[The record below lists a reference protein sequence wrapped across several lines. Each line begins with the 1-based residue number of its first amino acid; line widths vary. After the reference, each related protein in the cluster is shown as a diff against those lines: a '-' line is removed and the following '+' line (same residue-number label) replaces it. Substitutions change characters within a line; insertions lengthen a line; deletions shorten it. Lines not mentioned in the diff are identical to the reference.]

1 VRTVLLLLAV
11 SFGLAVGQRT
21 LEVCSGCELT
31 SLHSAVQ
38 EANPGD
44 RIVVRG
50 GVFREGQLVLDKPLS
65 LIGENWPVLDGG
77 GEVEILTITADD
89 VWVSGFVFQ
98 NSGVSHTEDLAALKV
113 DNVSGCVVEGN
124 RFLNNFFAIYLA
136 RAERCQIRNNE
147 VTGAATSEVFSGNAI
162 HLWNSSFV
170 SIEGNHLS
178 GHRDGIYLE
187 FVQDSSVT
195 DNISEDHLR
204 YGLHFMFSSGNEFH
218 RNTFQRSGAGVA
230 VMYSKETVMMNNRF
244 ADNWGSA
251 AYGLL
256 LKEINDSTVADNTFF
271 RNTVAIY
278 SDGSN
283 RIEVSG
289 NEFLRN
295 GHAVRLLATSMSMH
309 FTHNTFTGNTFDVTT
324 TTSRSYNDFVEN
336 YWDNYQGFDLD
347 RDNVGDVPYR
357 PVRLFS
363 MTVENYP
370 QTMILL
376 RSPLEQFLDY
386 AERLLPV
393 FTPRA
398 IEDDRPVVGKP

>member
-1 VRTVLLLLAV
+1 M
-11 SFGLAVGQRT
+11 
-21 LEVCSGCELT
+21 
-31 SLHSAVQ
+31 
-38 EANPGD
+38 
-44 RIVVRG
+44 
-50 GVFREGQLVLDKPLS
+50 
-65 LIGENWPVLDGG
+65 LDGG

-89 VWVSGFVFQ
+89 VQVRGFVFQ
-98 NSGVSHTEDLAALKV
+98 NSGVSHIEDLAALKA

-124 RFLNNFFAIYLA
+124 RFSNNFFAIYLA
-136 RAERCQIRNNE
+136 GSEHCSVRNNE
-147 VTGAATSEVFSGNAI
+147 VTGAATSEAFSGNAI
-162 HLWNSSFV
+162 HLWNSS
-170 SIEGNHLS
+170 SIRVEGNHLS

-204 YGLHFMFSSGNEFH
+204 YGLHFMFSSGNEFR

-230 VMYSKETVMMNNRF
+230 VMYSKETVMVNNRF

-283 RIEVSG
+283 RIEVTG

-324 TTSRSYNDFVEN
+324 TTSRSYNDFAEN
-336 YWDNYQGFDLD
+336 YWDNYRGFDLD
-347 RDNVGDVPYR
+347 RDNIGDVPYR

-398 IEDDRPVVGKP
+398 IEDDRPVIGKP